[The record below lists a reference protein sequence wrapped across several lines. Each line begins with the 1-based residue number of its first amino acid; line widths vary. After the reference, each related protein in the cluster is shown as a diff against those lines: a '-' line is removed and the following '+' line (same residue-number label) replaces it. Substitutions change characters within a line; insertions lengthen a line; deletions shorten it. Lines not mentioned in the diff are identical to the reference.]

1 MFSVYLSYKYYL
13 LDLICC
19 ACTRIQISLGMI
31 PHSLWLRVKCRL
43 LKLAGLTQLRLF
55 TLNLLDTW
63 KAKKSLLNLA
73 QSWEL
78 WRQTL
83 REANTRCRHYQGMK
97 QLLEQDRL
105 NVAGDAIAA
114 SAGIGGQRWRLRIRD
129 GP

>member
-1 MFSVYLSYKYYL
+1 MSSVYLSYKYYL
-13 LDLICC
+13 LELICC
-19 ACTRIQISLGMI
+19 VCLRIQSSFGIT
-31 PHSLWLRVKCRL
+31 PHSLWLKVKFRL
-43 LKLAGLTQLRLF
+43 LKFAGLTQLSVLIP
-55 TLNLLDTW
+55 NPLDTW
-63 KAKKSLLNLA
+63 KAKKSLQNLA

-105 NVAGDAIAA
+105 NVAEDAIAA
-114 SAGIGGQRWRLRIRD
+114 SAGIGGQRRRLRIRD

>member
-13 LDLICC
+13 IELICC
-19 ACTRIQISLGMI
+19 AYVRIQSSFEIT
-31 PHSLWLRVKCRL
+31 PHSLRLKVKYPL
-43 LKLAGLTQLRLF
+43 LKLTGLTQLSRPA
-55 TLNLLDTW
+55 TNSPDTW
-63 KAKKSLLNLA
+63 KAKKSLQNLA

-114 SAGIGGQRWRLRIRD
+114 NFGIGGQRRRLRIRD